1 MATPQLLLRRAFS
14 SSFLSSPFR
23 RPPLHPARSFVP
35 PRAAMASS
43 AAPFHM
49 VQIQRDDTTFDAYV
63 VGKEN
68 APGIVVLQEWWGVDY
83 EIKNHAVHISQ
94 IGEGYRALIP
104 DLYRGKVALDVA
116 EAQHLME
123 GLDWPGAVKDI
134 QASVKWLK
142 ANGSPKVGLVFVLVS
157 LFSHV
162 FCTTEIISPSTIQI
176 FSDAMTYLP
185 N

>member
-1 MATPQLLLRRAFS
+1 M
-14 SSFLSSPFR
+14 
-23 RPPLHPARSFVP
+23 
-35 PRAAMASS
+35 
-43 AAPFHM
+43 
-49 VQIQRDDTTFDAYV
+49 
-63 VGKEN
+63 
-68 APGIVVLQEWWGVDY
+68 
-83 EIKNHAVHISQ
+83 
-94 IGEGYRALIP
+94 
-104 DLYRGKVALDVA
+104 YRGKVALDVA

-142 ANGSPKVGLVFVLVS
+142 ANGSPKVGLIFVLVS